1 MCYKWLVDLKKGR
14 AITATLCVSVVCVP
28 SKIQIQHY
36 ALMMWIYRIAENF
49 VRFFNWQFGKFDKDL
64 KLKTRLIMSSMHDG
78 VHLPKMEYCIYMHI
92 VV

>member
-1 MCYKWLVDLKKGR
+1 MLQTACRSQKGKSYNCH
-14 AITATLCVSVVCVP
+14 IVSVVCVP
-28 SKIQIQHY
+28 SKIQIQPY
-36 ALMMWIYRIAENF
+36 ALMWIYCIAENF
-49 VRFFNWQFGKFDKDL
+49 VRFFNWQFGKFNKDL